1 MKAIFNKIMIGAALL
16 AGVGMTSCVGD
27 LDQLPKDPNTM
38 MANSFKNDPKEYIGE
53 LLAKCYLG
61 LAVSGQNGPNGGP
74 DIEGADGG
82 TFQWTRACFY
92 LNEFPT
98 DEAWWIYYT
107 ESGIDDMLH
116 GTWGVDND
124 ALYATY
130 SRLYCH
136 ISVCNDFIRTMRNL
150 DDYGVKVGGS
160 GENAIS
166 QATIDQFVREAR
178 ALRDLS
184 YFQVIDFWGRATVAW
199 DNQKYGD
206 VPPQAESR
214 DALFR
219 KVLADLEDV
228 EANWDNGGT
237 QVYGRISRESVQALL
252 CRFYLNAEVFS
263 EGTMTDGWQKC
274 WAMAQ
279 KIIANHE
286 GNNAFGGLVPDYLA
300 VFSGSNKM
308 FMPGGSLANL
318 NEILW
323 GIAYDET
330 YTQAYGGPNFL
341 VSGPVINH
349 VDGVTDPSLYDG
361 FCSPSWYMAGSNGW
375 GCSGSRK
382 ELNDKFGFV
391 DGVST
396 DARTALW
403 LTTNAGYNETLEADH
418 DRNFYSSW
426 KPLKFTNCQAEADG
440 SMPVW
445 QDPATGLNRVGKH
458 TVNADGSIEL
468 PAYGSFPNTNV
479 PLIRLADVYLMAAEA
494 YLHGAGNQADAMKY
508 VNYVRSRAHA
518 TPLTNAAELTKQFV
532 LDERARELYWEGT
545 RRTDLIRNDQF
556 CSGYNWTWKGGVYSG
571 TQLEAYRKVF
581 PIPQNIV
588 TVYGKNIQQNPGY

>member
-1 MKAIFNKIMIGAALL
+1 MIGAALI
-16 AGVGMTSCVGD
+16 ATVGMTSCVGD
-27 LDQLPKDPNTM
+27 LDQLPKDPNTL
-38 MANSFKNDPKEYIGE
+38 MANKFAENPKEYIGE
-53 LLAKCYLG
+53 LLGKCYLG
-61 LAVSGQNGPNGGP
+61 LAVSGQSGPNGGP
-74 DIEGADGG
+74 DIDGADGG

-92 LNEFPT
+92 LSEFTT
-98 DEAWWIYYT
+98 DEAWWVYYT
-107 ESGIDDMLH
+107 EAGIDDLLH

-136 ISVCNDFIRTMRNL
+136 IAVCNDFIRTMRNL
-150 DDYGVKVGGS
+150 DDYGVKVGGDT
-160 GENAIS
+160 GIS
-166 QATIDQFVREAR
+166 QAEVDQFVREAR

-214 DALFR
+214 NALFR

-274 WAMAQ
+274 WDMAVN
-279 KIIANHE
+279 KIIPNHE
-286 GNNAFGGLVPDYLA
+286 LENSIGGLVEDYQA
-300 VFSGSNKM
+300 VFSGSNKRY
-308 FMPGGSLANL
+308 MPGGNDL

-341 VSGPVINH
+341 VSSPIINH
-349 VDGVTDPSLYDG
+349 PTGQLQAGLYDG
-361 FCSPSWYMAGSNGW
+361 FCTPSWYMAGSNGW

-391 DGVST
+391 DGVSA
-396 DARTALW
+396 DKRTALW
-403 LTTNAGYNETLEADH
+403 LTTTAGFDETIDPAM
-418 DRNFYSSW
+418 DRDFYSSW
-426 KPLKFTNCQAEADG
+426 KPIKFTNCQVEDNG
-440 SMPVW
+440 KMPVW
-445 QDPATGLNRVGKH
+445 QDPVTGLNRVGKH
-458 TVNADGSIEL
+458 STNAAGEIEM
-468 PAYGSFPNTNV
+468 PVYGSFPNTNV
-479 PLIRLADVYLMAAEA
+479 PIIRLADVYLMAAEA
-494 YLHGAGNQADAMKY
+494 AMHNAGNKNDAMKY
-508 VNYVRSRAHA
+508 VNYVRKRAGV
-518 TPLTNAAELTKQFV
+518 TEYTNAAELSKQSV

-545 RRTDLIRNDQF
+545 RRADLIRNDQF
-556 CSGYNWTWKGGVYSG
+556 CTGYNWTWKGGVYTG
-571 TQLEAYRKVF
+571 TSLDVTRKLF

-588 TVYGKNIQQNPGY
+588 TVYGKNIEQNPGY